1 MEQKR
6 VWKCPAGTPNAT
18 RVPMTVGFVETNL
31 LRDGKDKGCDCTV
44 ASSSVMQ
51 AFVLSAR
58 KGNVLDVNA

>member
-1 MEQKR
+1 
-6 VWKCPAGTPNAT
+6 
-18 RVPMTVGFVETNL
+18 MTVGFVETNL
-31 LRDGKDKGCDCTV
+31 LRGGKDKGCDSTV